1 MTSYPHKDMTHIIKI
16 NYGIIIPEK
25 KYDIIMTKRGHDIT
39 FLFIEL

>member
-25 KYDIIMTKRGHDIT
+25 KSHHHDQEGT
-39 FLFIEL
+39 